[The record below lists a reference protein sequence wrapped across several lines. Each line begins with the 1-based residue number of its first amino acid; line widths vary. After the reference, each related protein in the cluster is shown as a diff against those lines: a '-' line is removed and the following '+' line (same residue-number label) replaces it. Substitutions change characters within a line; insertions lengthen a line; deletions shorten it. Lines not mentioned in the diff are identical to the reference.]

1 MQTRPAQPS
10 STPVAAYELAA
21 GVLLTWACAASAGA
35 VLHLPAGVQLAAVLA
50 YLGMA
55 GLILRAWPRLR
66 QSLGAAN
73 RVTLLRTCLVAV
85 ITAIACFPDALAANA
100 FPLAIISTAALAL
113 DGVDG
118 WVARRSG
125 STSAFGARFDM
136 ELDAFFILALCFAV
150 WQLDK
155 AGAWVLAIGAMRYVF
170 VLAMHPLPWL
180 GAALPDSFR
189 RKTVCVWQVGSL
201 LVCLLPAV
209 PPAAA
214 TAVLLV
220 SLTTLSVSFALDI
233 GWLFQHARRP
243 GASPQP

>member
-1 MQTRPAQPS
+1 MQSRPAPTS
-10 STPVAAYELAA
+10 SAPLAAYELAA
-21 GVLLTWACAASAGA
+21 GLLLTRGCAAGAAA
-35 VLHLPAGVQLAAVLA
+35 VLGLPAGVQFAAVLV

-55 GLILRAWPRLR
+55 GLVLRAWPRLQ

-73 RVTLLRTCLVAV
+73 RVTLLRGCLVA
-85 ITAIACFPDALAANA
+85 IIAGAAWFPDALAANA
-100 FPLAIISTAALAL
+100 LPLAILSTAALAL
-113 DGVDG
+113 DGLDG
-118 WVARRSG
+118 WVARRSN

-136 ELDAFFILALCFAV
+136 ELDAFFILALSFAV

-189 RKTVCVWQVGSL
+189 RKVVCVWQVGSL

-209 PPAAA
+209 SATAA
-214 TAVLLV
+214 TAILLV
-220 SLTTLSVSFALDI
+220 SLTTLSISFALDI
-233 GWLFQHARRP
+233 GWLFQHARRS
-243 GASPQP
+243 GASPQS